1 MLGLGIFITAIELT
15 ALVISATVKQNAV
28 VVRNYYEIISKA
40 TQFSILLGFIL
51 LFVSVS
57 LVVDFEFSLHKIK
70 KICLCNIVDVYV
82 HSVMIR

>member
-15 ALVISATVKQNAV
+15 ALAISATVKHNAV

-40 TQFSILLGFIL
+40 THFSILLGFIL
-51 LFVSVS
+51 LLMSVLWLILS
-57 LVVDFEFSLHKIK
+57 FATYNKN
-70 KICLCNIVDVYV
+70 ICLCTLIDVYV

>member
-15 ALVISATVKQNAV
+15 ALVISATVKHNAV

-40 TQFSILLGFIL
+40 THFSILLGFIL
-51 LFVSVS
+51 LLRQLWLILSFATYN
-57 LVVDFEFSLHKIK
+57 KNIW
-70 KICLCNIVDVYV
+70 LCTLIDVYV